1 MAIRGQKSGDSRSL
15 WVCKAQLRCRQ
26 QFEADVWYFSVES
39 VARRRGRPKK
49 FSRPSRPVT
58 LTLPADVIAALR
70 AIDPDL
76 SRAIVRVTQ
85 TSAPLALQPTAELTS
100 YGDRAVITVPSVRSI
115 ERRIGV
121 ELVPLPD
128 GRALISFGERLTIAE
143 LELRIGDLLTDPTI
157 EEDER
162 STLEALAEVLRS
174 ARRSDG
180 VAVRPRTII
189 VLERVRS
196 RNSRSDPETA
206 SA

>member
-1 MAIRGQKSGDSRSL
+1 MPL
-15 WVCKAQLRCRQ
+15 
-26 QFEADVWYFSVES
+26 ES

-58 LTLPADVIAALR
+58 LTLPVDVIAALR

-85 TSAPLALQPTAELTS
+85 TAAPLALQPTAELTS

-157 EEDER
+157 GKDER
-162 STLEALAEVLRS
+162 STLEALAEVLRN

-180 VAVRPRTII
+180 VAIRPRTII
-189 VLERVRS
+189 VLERIKPRPARTDS
-196 RNSRSDPETA
+196 EKT